1 MTYVIGIDI
10 GTSGLKSIVVNQ
22 DGEVV
27 DSHSISY
34 KTTHPKSGYSEMD
47 PDVWYE
53 ATVNSLTHLL
63 KKFDKQSI
71 KGISFSGQ
79 MHGLVVVDESGDS
92 IRPAILWNDTR
103 TSQEVEEI
111 KETLGMEFLLKQTQN
126 TVLEGFTLPKLIWL
140 KNHEPNNY
148 KKIHKFML
156 PKDYV
161 VYKLTGNVFTEPSDA
176 AGTIMY
182 NIKSEKWS
190 ETLLDRLD
198 IDSNIC
204 PEVIP
209 SHQKSGVLKEDIK
222 NQLNIDWEINVYQG
236 GADNACGA
244 LGSGITDE
252 TKQLVSIGTSG
263 VALSIENS
271 EHYENDG
278 NMHYFSHCVPNQ
290 KYIMGVTLSAGYS
303 LEWLKQLLNPDEDF
317 STFLQDISQSKIGAN
332 GLLYT
337 PYLLGERTPYNDA
350 SVRGSFIGLD
360 ANTSQKDIKRSV
372 LEGVT
377 YSINESIEIMKNQDV
392 DIKEIVSIGG
402 GAKNEEWLQ
411 MQADIFNV
419 PIMTRTEEQ
428 GPAYGAAML
437 AAMGE
442 KWFDTFQDISKSW
455 INYHEKVTPVSKNNK
470 SYQKLFNIYKQIYT
484 ATQPL
489 TKDLA
494 QFK

>member
-1 MTYVIGIDI
+1 M
-10 GTSGLKSIVVNQ
+10 
-22 DGEVV
+22 
-27 DSHSISY
+27 
-34 KTTHPKSGYSEMD
+34 
-47 PDVWYE
+47 
-53 ATVNSLTHLL
+53 
-63 KKFDKQSI
+63 
-71 KGISFSGQ
+71 
-79 MHGLVVVDESGDS
+79 
-92 IRPAILWNDTR
+92 
-103 TSQEVEEI
+103 
-111 KETLGMEFLLKQTQN
+111 
-126 TVLEGFTLPKLIWL
+126 
-140 KNHEPNNY
+140 
-148 KKIHKFML
+148 
-156 PKDYV
+156 
-161 VYKLTGNVFTEPSDA
+161 
-176 AGTIMY
+176 
-182 NIKSEKWS
+182 
-190 ETLLDRLD
+190 
-198 IDSNIC
+198 
-204 PEVIP
+204 
-209 SHQKSGVLKEDIK
+209 
-222 NQLNIDWEINVYQG
+222 
-236 GADNACGA
+236 
-244 LGSGITDE
+244 
-252 TKQLVSIGTSG
+252 
-263 VALSIENS
+263 
-271 EHYENDG
+271 
-278 NMHYFSHCVPNQ
+278 
-290 KYIMGVTLSAGYS
+290 
-303 LEWLKQLLNPDEDF
+303 
-317 STFLQDISQSKIGAN
+317 
-332 GLLYT
+332 YT

-442 KWFDTFQDISKSW
+442 KRFDTFQDISKSW